1 MHKFICEGPSWLE
14 FLNFHWK
21 KYRNLPNKVNIEMH
35 NAKSKFFEDKIGES
49 SRSNDPRKTWTLI
62 NSQLRRNNKLNNVSS
77 LSVNENEIL
86 DSKSIAEAFNDYFI
100 NIGPKLA
107 AECGDEQCINTEPLV
122 IDDANQCH
130 THNLNFHQFLSI
142 VLFQH

>member
-1 MHKFICEGPSWLE
+1 
-14 FLNFHWK
+14 
-21 KYRNLPNKVNIEMH
+21 MH
-35 NAKSKFFEDKIGES
+35 NVKSKFFEDKIAES
-49 SRSNDPRKTWTLI
+49 SGSNGPRKTWTLI
-62 NSQLRRNNKLNNVSS
+62 NSQLGRNNKLNNVSS

-100 NIGPKLA
+100 NKGPKLA

-122 IDDANQCH
+122 IDDPNQCH

>member
-1 MHKFICEGPSWLE
+1 M
-14 FLNFHWK
+14 LNQ
-21 KYRNLPNKVNIEMH
+21 N
-35 NAKSKFFEDKIGES
+35 FFYDKIGES
-49 SRSNDPRKTWTLI
+49 SGLNDSRKTWTLI
-62 NSQLRRNNKLNNVSS
+62 NSQAGRNNKLNNVRS
-77 LSVNENEIL
+77 LLVNENEIL

-100 NIGPKLA
+100 NIGLKVA